1 MADIYG
7 SHFEYAG
14 VESRTYG
21 LILSSA
27 GSERFDGL
35 ASDIEGITVYTKKYN
50 RHYLVNTDYSTP
62 LSFDIDIVIDG
73 DTPLS
78 QSDRRAVERWLFNR
92 GGYRK
97 LYIDMAD
104 DVNAET
110 YELIDG
116 EQKRLYLNCRFI
128 NPVRLLYNGGVAG
141 YRATLEADSP
151 YWWQDAVVK
160 EFDFSGGLPTTE
172 TEITVEVDSDP
183 DDYIYPKITVEM
195 DSTAASGNNAINI
208 RNATDANFEMTRIE
222 GITQAA
228 VIVIDSTT
236 NYVTGQYYHK
246 MAHKNFPRLV
256 SGNNTIAIQ
265 GKIKKITFEYSNRRF
280 F

>member
-151 YWWQDAVVK
+151 YWWQDAVTK
-160 EFDFSGGLPTTE
+160 TFTFESAPTQGTFVD
-172 TEITVEVDSDP
+172 VEVDSDP
-183 DDYIYPKITVEM
+183 DDYIYPKITV
-195 DSTAASGNNAINI
+195 DVTAPVAGSSSSVEI
-208 RNATDANFEMTRIE
+208 RNQTDSNFEMTRIQDIAE
-222 GITQAA
+222 AA
-228 VIVIDSTT
+228 SIVIDSAN

-246 MAHKNFPRLV
+246 MRFKNFPRLV
-256 SGNNTIAIQ
+256 SGTNTIHVA
-265 GKIKKITFEYSNRRF
+265 GNVSSITFEFSNRRF

>member
-27 GSERFDGL
+27 GTERFDGL
-35 ASDIEGITVYTKKYN
+35 ASEISGVTVYTKKYN

-62 LSFDIDIVIDG
+62 LSFDIDIVVDG
-73 DTPLS
+73 DMPLS
-78 QSDRRAVERWLFNR
+78 QSDRREIERWLFNR
-92 GGYRK
+92 GDYRK

-128 NPVRLLYNGGVAG
+128 NPVRLFYNGGVAG

-160 EFDFSGGLPTTE
+160 TFTFENVPMLGTFVN
-172 TEITVEVDSDP
+172 VEVDSDP
-183 DDYIYPKITVEM
+183 DDYIYPKITVEVNTPIPGE
-195 DSTAASGNNAINI
+195 SSSVEI
-208 RNATDANFEMTRIE
+208 RNQTDSNFEMTRIQ
-222 GITQAA
+222 GISEAA
-228 VIVIDSTT
+228 SIVINSAT

-246 MAHKNFPRLV
+246 MLYKNFPRLIN
-256 SGNNTIAIQ
+256 GTNTIHVMGNISS
-265 GKIKKITFEYSNRRF
+265 ITFEYSNRRF